1 MCLISVI
8 ITNYNYSNFLKECIE
23 SCLNQNGGHKYEVLL
38 IDDGSTDDS
47 LDIARLY
54 IDKGLQVIERNNA
67 GIEIASNTVFEMA
80 KGEFVVRVDADDY
93 LHPDYLLNMIP
104 MFDLKFSFIYPD
116 YMIVDQND
124 NRLGEMKLPNF
135 KLNEVL
141 TRGDFLATGTIY
153 RKDAIKQ
160 YGYYNTETKTMP
172 SDLGDSVKLHFWF
185 HVRDQGWGNHTYMY
199 MYLENTTKG
208 ITKHLKSGYGRRG
221 KVHSGT
227 INISPYVA
235 AGDKV
240 YIRFRPSRWWSGH
253 RLYFYK
259 FTNMHLD
266 YNTTGN
272 KQGAVGPRGPAGP
285 TGVKGTGLRGPKG
298 DDGKS
303 IKGQIGKKGAQ
314 GSQGIAGPSGI
325 KGVRGPRGLTGAR
338 DPMEMVFAV
347 KLEKKVLWG
356 RLVKKVKKV
365 RREVPVLV

>member
-160 YGYYNTETKTMP
+160 YGYYNTETKNC
-172 SDLGDSVKLHFWF
+172 G
-185 HVRDQGWGNHTYMY
+185 
-199 MYLENTTKG
+199 LENYELIVKMVKDG
-208 ITKHLKSGYGRRG
+208 LLGRHIRKSLFCYRRHGGNISITK
-221 KVHSGT
+221 
-227 INISPYVA
+227 
-235 AGDKV
+235 
-240 YIRFRPSRWWSGH
+240 
-253 RLYFYK
+253 
-259 FTNMHLD
+259 
-266 YNTTGN
+266 
-272 KQGAVGPRGPAGP
+272 
-285 TGVKGTGLRGPKG
+285 
-298 DDGKS
+298 
-303 IKGQIGKKGAQ
+303 
-314 GSQGIAGPSGI
+314 
-325 KGVRGPRGLTGAR
+325 KGVIKNYGESFFQSIGLPKYGINKYH
-338 DPMEMVFAV
+338 PYLSE
-347 KLEKKVLWG
+347 L
-356 RLVKKVKKV
+356 
-365 RREVPVLV
+365 